1 MDFTYLIVILA
12 LVTMLAVI
20 VFALVSK
27 AKVENRLADEDSPK
41 STLAADKASDGK
53 PVDV

>member
-12 LVTMLAVI
+12 LMTMLAVI
-20 VFALVSK
+20 VFAMVSK
-27 AKVENRLADEDSPK
+27 AKVENRREDPDSKK
-41 STLAADKASDGK
+41 STLAADKRSDGE

>member
-27 AKVENRLADEDSPK
+27 AKVEQRKDDPHSPK
-41 STLAADKASDGK
+41 STLAADKPSDGK

>member
-1 MDFTYLIVILA
+1 MDITFFLPVL
-12 LVTMLAVI
+12 TMITLLAVV

-27 AKVENRLADEDSPK
+27 AKVEKRLADDDAPK
-41 STLAADKASDGK
+41 STLAADKASDGR

>member
-12 LVTMLAVI
+12 LLTMLAVL

-27 AKVENRLADEDSPK
+27 AKVENRIEDDDTPK
-41 STLAADKASDGK
+41 STLAADKKSDGK